1 MKIELYYFKG
11 CPSFERAAANLN
23 DALRVENVLESIET
37 VEITSEEEA
46 KRKRFIGSPTIR
58 IDGVDLEGPD
68 AEAKGYG
75 YGCRV
80 YSDEDRMS
88 GWPSVGQI
96 RRALQAARYRR

>member
-11 CPSFERAAANLN
+11 CPSYPTAAANLSE
-23 DALRVENVLESIET
+23 ALRAEGLPVNIERVEV
-37 VEITSEEEA
+37 TSEDDA
-46 KRKRFIGSPTIR
+46 QRKRFIGSPTIR
-58 IDGVDLEGPD
+58 IDGVDLEGPQ

-80 YSDEDRMS
+80 YSDNGHMA
-88 GWPSVGQI
+88 GWPSIEQI